1 MAAGTVAEVPPVL
14 AERHRLARCC
24 QPMGEQALA
33 VMQQVLEVQA
43 VVVEQE
49 KLRQAELVL
58 NSAAAAAAIAL
69 VVKAELTGAE
79 AVVATAIIQG

>member
-1 MAAGTVAEVPPVL
+1 
-14 AERHRLARCC
+14 
-24 QPMGEQALA
+24 MGEQALA

>member
-1 MAAGTVAEVPPVL
+1 
-14 AERHRLARCC
+14 
-24 QPMGEQALA
+24 MGEQALA

-58 NSAAAAAAIAL
+58 NSAAEAAAIAL
-69 VVKAELTGAE
+69 VVKAELMEAE

>member
-1 MAAGTVAEVPPVL
+1 
-14 AERHRLARCC
+14 
-24 QPMGEQALA
+24 MGGQALA

-49 KLRQAELVL
+49 KLSQAELVL
-58 NSAAAAAAIAL
+58 NSAAEAAAIAL